1 MAPAAGVRTLDK
13 VLAIVAAVVVL
24 AAVGSRL
31 FWFWAAC
38 RVASLQLILFMTA
51 LNIVKLNKANFEQ
64 EVLKS
69 PVPVVVDFW
78 AEWCGPC
85 KQVAP
90 VLDELAGEYDNR
102 VRIGKVNIDEDQEL
116 AAITGSRHPDL
127 SAVQGR
133 GGGRPDCGHGF
144 QARFEGAV

>member
-1 MAPAAGVRTLDK
+1 
-13 VLAIVAAVVVL
+13 
-24 AAVGSRL
+24 
-31 FWFWAAC
+31 
-38 RVASLQLILFMTA
+38 MTA

-90 VLDELAGEYDNR
+90 VLDELAGEYDSR
-102 VRIGKVNIDEDQEL
+102 VRIGKVNIDEDQAL
-116 AAITGSRHPDL
+116 AADFGVRAIPTFLLFKNGEVAGQIVGMVSKRDL
-127 SAVQGR
+127 KAQFDKLIG
-133 GGGRPDCGHGF
+133 
-144 QARFEGAV
+144 

>member
-1 MAPAAGVRTLDK
+1 M
-13 VLAIVAAVVVL
+13 
-24 AAVGSRL
+24 
-31 FWFWAAC
+31 
-38 RVASLQLILFMTA
+38 MA

-69 PVPVVVDFW
+69 PLPVVVDFW

-102 VRIGKVNIDEDQEL
+102 VRIGKVNIEEDQEL
-116 AAITGSRHPDL
+116 AADYGVRAIPTFLLFKGGEVAGQIVGMVSRRDL
-127 SAVQGR
+127 KAQF
-133 GGGRPDCGHGF
+133 DKLM
-144 QARFEGAV
+144 E

>member
-1 MAPAAGVRTLDK
+1 MA
-13 VLAIVAAVVVL
+13 
-24 AAVGSRL
+24 
-31 FWFWAAC
+31 
-38 RVASLQLILFMTA
+38 A

-69 PVPVVVDFW
+69 PLPIVVDFW
-78 AEWCGPC
+78 ADWCGPC

-116 AAITGSRHPDL
+116 AADYGVRAIPTFL
-127 SAVQGR
+127 LFK
-133 GGGRPDCGHGF
+133 GGEVAGQLVGMVSKRDMKAQF
-144 QARFEGAV
+144 DKLIE

>member
-1 MAPAAGVRTLDK
+1 
-13 VLAIVAAVVVL
+13 
-24 AAVGSRL
+24 
-31 FWFWAAC
+31 
-38 RVASLQLILFMTA
+38 MTA

-116 AAITGSRHPDL
+116 AAEYGVRAIPTFLLFKAGEVAGQIVGMVSKRDL
-127 SAVQGR
+127 KSQFDKLIA
-133 GGGRPDCGHGF
+133 
-144 QARFEGAV
+144 

>member
-1 MAPAAGVRTLDK
+1 
-13 VLAIVAAVVVL
+13 
-24 AAVGSRL
+24 
-31 FWFWAAC
+31 
-38 RVASLQLILFMTA
+38 MTA

-69 PVPVVVDFW
+69 PAPVVVDFW

-102 VRIGKVNIDEDQEL
+102 VRIGKVNIEEDQEL
-116 AAITGSRHPDL
+116 AADYGVRAIPTFLLFKGGEVVGQMVGMVSKRDL
-127 SAVQGR
+127 KAQFDKLIG
-133 GGGRPDCGHGF
+133 
-144 QARFEGAV
+144 

>member
-1 MAPAAGVRTLDK
+1 M
-13 VLAIVAAVVVL
+13 
-24 AAVGSRL
+24 
-31 FWFWAAC
+31 
-38 RVASLQLILFMTA
+38 MA

-69 PVPVVVDFW
+69 ALPVVVDFW

-102 VRIGKVNIDEDQEL
+102 VRIGKVNIEEDQEL
-116 AAITGSRHPDL
+116 AAEYGVRAIPTFLLFKGGEVAGQIVGMVSKRDL
-127 SAVQGR
+127 KAQFDKLIG
-133 GGGRPDCGHGF
+133 
-144 QARFEGAV
+144 

>member
-1 MAPAAGVRTLDK
+1 
-13 VLAIVAAVVVL
+13 
-24 AAVGSRL
+24 
-31 FWFWAAC
+31 
-38 RVASLQLILFMTA
+38 MTA

-69 PVPVVVDFW
+69 PLPVVVDFW

-90 VLDELAGEYDNR
+90 VLDELATEYDNR

-116 AAITGSRHPDL
+116 ASDYGVRAIPTFL
-127 SAVQGR
+127 LFK
-133 GGGRPDCGHGF
+133 GGEVAGQIVGIDRKS
-144 QARFEGAV
+144 

>member
-1 MAPAAGVRTLDK
+1 M
-13 VLAIVAAVVVL
+13 I
-24 AAVGSRL
+24 
-31 FWFWAAC
+31 
-38 RVASLQLILFMTA
+38 A

-102 VRIGKVNIDEDQEL
+102 VRIGKVNIEEDQEL
-116 AAITGSRHPDL
+116 ATDYGVRAIPTFLLFKGGEVAGQIVGMVSKRDL
-127 SAVQGR
+127 KAQFDKLIG
-133 GGGRPDCGHGF
+133 
-144 QARFEGAV
+144 

>member
-1 MAPAAGVRTLDK
+1 M
-13 VLAIVAAVVVL
+13 
-24 AAVGSRL
+24 S
-31 FWFWAAC
+31 
-38 RVASLQLILFMTA
+38 A

-69 PVPVVVDFW
+69 PIPVVVDFW

-116 AAITGSRHPDL
+116 AGDYGVRAIPTFLLFKAGEVAGQIVGMVSKRDL
-127 SAVQGR
+127 KSQFDKLIG
-133 GGGRPDCGHGF
+133 
-144 QARFEGAV
+144 